1 MNFYGQVK
9 IMDENSAEQK
19 FRLFNKDFV
28 LLWAGQ
34 IVSSMG
40 NSIQYIA
47 VMWWIMNHFS
57 NKESGIV
64 MGLMFTFS
72 VIPMAIIGPF
82 AGVLNDRMSRKSIVI
97 LSDFLRGLLILWMAY
112 LAYTNTLTA
121 LLIYLISALMGI
133 GGAFFNPAIQS
144 TIPNMVPDK
153 HLTRANSLYQTGMQF
168 TQIIGP
174 AIGGLLVGFFGPF
187 FVFMLNGFSF
197 IVSAGT
203 EIFINFRQNIANG
216 ENRNSFFTDFKEGFK
231 FLYNQKLLFWAM
243 IIVSVLNFAFSPLD
257 ILIAKQIKEIYH
269 LGALELGYTVS
280 AFAIGMMVGSVFLS
294 LIPEIKVK
302 HNFIIIGAII
312 SGTLFAI
319 FGFAPNLMTFLVIAF
334 LIGLALAFVNVLF
347 QVIIQR
353 LVPDEKRGRVF
364 SVMLTFE
371 TMLQPI
377 SLSVIGIMSSIL
389 SNAIIFMTLGTIIV
403 IFSSLF
409 YLVPGVKE
417 V

>member
-1 MNFYGQVK
+1 M
-9 IMDENSAEQK
+9 ETAEQK
-19 FRLFNKDFV
+19 LRLFNKNFV

-34 IVSSMG
+34 IVSSIG

-47 VMWWIMNHFS
+47 MMWWIMTHFS
-57 NKESGIV
+57 DKESGIV

-72 VIPMAIIGPF
+72 VIPMAVIGPF

-112 LAYTNTLTA
+112 LAYTNALTA
-121 LLIYLISALMGI
+121 FLIYLISAMMGI

-144 TIPNMVPDK
+144 TIPNIVPDK
-153 HLTRANSLYQTGMQF
+153 NLTRANSLYQTGMQF

-174 AIGGLLVGFFGPF
+174 AIGGVLVGFFGPF

-203 EIFINFRQNIANG
+203 EIFINFRQSF
-216 ENRNSFFTDFKEGFK
+216 ENDQDSKSFFTDFKAGFK
-231 FLYNQKLLFWAM
+231 FLYDQKLLFWSM

-280 AFAIGMMVGSVFLS
+280 AFAVGMMIGSILLS
-294 LIPEIKVK
+294 IIPEIKVK
-302 HNFIIIGAII
+302 HNFIIIGAITTGI
-312 SGTLFAI
+312 LYVF
-319 FGFAPNLMTFLVIAF
+319 FGFAPNLLTFLVIAF
-334 LIGLALAFVNVLF
+334 LMGLALAFVNVLF

-353 LVPDEKRGRVF
+353 LVPDEKRGRIF

-371 TMLQPI
+371 TMFQPI
-377 SLSVIGIMSSIL
+377 SLSVIGFLSSTL
-389 SNAIIFMTLGTIIV
+389 SNVIIFAILGTLV
-403 IFSSLF
+403 TVFSSLF

>member
-1 MNFYGQVK
+1 
-9 IMDENSAEQK
+9 MDQK
-19 FRLFNKDFV
+19 ETVIDQKMGLFNKNFV

-34 IVSSMG
+34 IVSSIG

-57 NKESGIV
+57 SSQSGIV

-72 VIPMAIIGPF
+72 VIPMAVIGPF
-82 AGVLNDRMSRKSIVI
+82 AGVLNDRMSRKSIVV

-144 TIPNMVPDK
+144 TIPNIVPDK
-153 HLTRANSLYQTGMQF
+153 NLTRANSLYQTGMQF

-174 AIGGLLVGFFGPF
+174 AIGGVLVGFFGPF

-197 IVSAGT
+197 IISAGT
-203 EIFINFRQNIANG
+203 EIFINFRQSISKN
-216 ENRNSFFTDFKEGFK
+216 EQNSFFDDFKGGFK
-231 FLYNQKLLFWAM
+231 FLYNQKLLFWSM

-280 AFAIGMMVGSVFLS
+280 AFAVGMMIGSILLS
-294 LIPEIKVK
+294 IIPEIKVK
-302 HNFIIIGAII
+302 HNFIIIGTITTGI
-312 SGTLFAI
+312 LYVF
-319 FGFAPNLMTFLVIAF
+319 FGFAPNLLTFLAIAF
-334 LIGLALAFVNVLF
+334 LMGLALAFVNVLF

-371 TMLQPI
+371 TMFQPI
-377 SLSVIGIMSSIL
+377 SLSVIGFLSSTL
-389 SNAIIFMTLGTIIV
+389 SNVIIFTILGTLV
-403 IFSSLF
+403 TVFSSLF

>member
-1 MNFYGQVK
+1 MKDVEEIEKKAG
-9 IMDENSAEQK
+9 
-19 FRLFNKDFV
+19 LFNKDFI
-28 LLWAGQ
+28 LLLAGQ
-34 IVSSMG
+34 IVSAIG

-47 VMWWIMNHFS
+47 VMWWIMSHFS
-57 NKESGIV
+57 SKESGIV

-72 VIPMAIIGPF
+72 VIPMAVIGPF

-144 TIPNMVPDK
+144 TIPNIVSDK
-153 HLTRANSLYQTGMQF
+153 SLTRANSLYQTGMQF

-174 AIGGLLVGFFGPF
+174 AIGGVLVGFLGPF

-197 IVSAGT
+197 MISAGT
-203 EIFINFRQNIANG
+203 EIFINFKQSF
-216 ENRNSFFTDFKEGFK
+216 ENRENLNSFFTDFKAGFK
-231 FLYNQKLLFWAM
+231 FLYDQKLLFWSM
-243 IIVSVLNFAFSPLD
+243 IIVSVLNFAFSPID

-280 AFAIGMMVGSVFLS
+280 AFAIGMVVGSILLS
-294 LIPEIKVK
+294 IIPEIKVK
-302 HNFIIIGAII
+302 HNFIIIGTITT
-312 SGTLFAI
+312 GVLYAI
-319 FGFAPNLMTFLVIAF
+319 FGFSPNLFTFLIIAF
-334 LIGLALAFVNVLF
+334 LMGLALAFVNVLF

-353 LVPDEKRGRVF
+353 IVPDEKRGRVF

-371 TMLQPI
+371 TMFQPI
-377 SLSVIGIMSSIL
+377 ALSTIGFLSSTL
-389 SNAIIFMTLGTIIV
+389 SNVIIFMVLGTIVV

>member
-1 MNFYGQVK
+1 
-9 IMDENSAEQK
+9 MDQK
-19 FRLFNKDFV
+19 ETVIDQKMGLFNKNFV

-34 IVSSMG
+34 IVSSIG

-57 NKESGIV
+57 SSQSGIV

-72 VIPMAIIGPF
+72 VIPMAVIGPF
-82 AGVLNDRMSRKSIVI
+82 AGVLNDRMSRKSIVV

-144 TIPNMVPDK
+144 TIPNIVPDK
-153 HLTRANSLYQTGMQF
+153 NLTRANSLYQTGMQF

-174 AIGGLLVGFFGPF
+174 AIGGVLVGFFGPF

-197 IVSAGT
+197 IISAGT
-203 EIFINFRQNIANG
+203 EIFINFRQSISKN
-216 ENRNSFFTDFKEGFK
+216 EQNSFFDDFKEGFK
-231 FLYNQKLLFWAM
+231 FLYNQKLLFWSM

-280 AFAIGMMVGSVFLS
+280 AFAVGMMIGSILLS
-294 LIPEIKVK
+294 IIPEIKVK
-302 HNFIIIGAII
+302 HNFIIIGTITTGI
-312 SGTLFAI
+312 LYVF
-319 FGFAPNLMTFLVIAF
+319 FGFAPNLLTFLAIAF
-334 LIGLALAFVNVLF
+334 LMGLALAFVNVLF

-371 TMLQPI
+371 TMFQPI
-377 SLSVIGIMSSIL
+377 SLSVIGFLSSTL
-389 SNAIIFMTLGTIIV
+389 SNVIIFTILGTLV
-403 IFSSLF
+403 TVFSFLF

>member
-1 MNFYGQVK
+1 
-9 IMDENSAEQK
+9 MDHNEETIERK

-28 LLWAGQ
+28 LLWMGQ
-34 IVSSMG
+34 IVSSVG

-47 VMWWIMNHFS
+47 VMWWIMGRFP

-72 VIPMAIIGPF
+72 VIPMAVIGPF
-82 AGVLNDRMSRKSIVI
+82 AGVLNDRMSRKYIVI
-97 LSDFLRGLLILWMAY
+97 LSDFFRGVLILWMAY
-112 LAYTNTLTA
+112 LAYTHMLTA
-121 LLIYLISALMGI
+121 LLIYIISALLGI

-144 TIPNMVPDK
+144 TIPNIVPDK
-153 HLTRANSLYQTGMQF
+153 NLTRANSLYQTGMQF

-187 FVFMLNGFSF
+187 FVFMLNGLSF
-197 IVSAGT
+197 MVSAGT
-203 EIFINFRQNIANG
+203 EIFINFRQNMANRQS
-216 ENRNSFFTDFKEGFK
+216 ENSFFADFKEGFK
-231 FLYNQKLLFWAM
+231 FLYNQKLLFWSM
-243 IIVSVLNFAFSPLD
+243 IIISILNFAFSPLD

-280 AFAIGMMVGSVFLS
+280 AFAIGMVIGSILLS
-294 LIPEIKVK
+294 IIPEIKVK
-302 HNFIIIGAII
+302 HNFIIVGSIMAGV
-312 SGTLFAI
+312 LCML
-319 FGFAPNLMTFLVIAF
+319 FGFAPNLIIFLVIAF
-334 LIGLALAFVNVLF
+334 LIGFALAFVNVLF

-353 LVPDEKRGRVF
+353 MVPDEKRGRVF

-371 TMLQPI
+371 TMFQPI
-377 SLSVIGIMSSIL
+377 SLSVIGVLSVTL
-389 SNAIIFMTLGTIIV
+389 SNTVIFTMLGMV
-403 IFSSLF
+403 VAIFSSLF

>member
-1 MNFYGQVK
+1 MDQK
-9 IMDENSAEQK
+9 IIEE
-19 FRLFNKDFV
+19 RGLFNKDFL
-28 LLWAGQ
+28 LLWSGQ
-34 IVSSMG
+34 IVSSIG

-47 VMWWIMNHFS
+47 IMWWIMNHFS
-57 NKESGIV
+57 SAQSGIV

-72 VIPMAIIGPF
+72 VIPMAAIGPF
-82 AGVLNDRMSRKSIVI
+82 AGVLNDRTSRKSIVV

-144 TIPNMVPDK
+144 TIPNIVPDK
-153 HLTRANSLYQTGMQF
+153 NLTRANSLYQTGMQF

-174 AIGGLLVGFFGPF
+174 AIGGVLVGFFGPF

-203 EIFINFRQNIANG
+203 EIFINFKQSIS
-216 ENRNSFFTDFKEGFK
+216 RNKDSSFFADFKEGFK
-231 FLYNQKLLFWAM
+231 FLYNQKLLFWSM

-269 LGALELGYTVS
+269 LGALELGYTIS
-280 AFAIGMMVGSVFLS
+280 AFAIGMMIGSVLLS
-294 LIPEIKVK
+294 IIPEIKVK
-302 HNFIIIGAII
+302 HNFIILGTI
-312 SGTLFAI
+312 STGILYVL
-319 FGFAPNLMTFLVIAF
+319 FGFAPNLLTFLVIAF
-334 LIGLALAFVNVLF
+334 LMGLALAFVNVLF

-371 TMLQPI
+371 TMFQPI
-377 SLSVIGIMSSIL
+377 SLSVIGFLSSTL
-389 SNAIIFMTLGTIIV
+389 SNFLIFAILGTLV
-403 IFSSLF
+403 TVFSSLF

>member
-1 MNFYGQVK
+1 MDHNEETVK
-9 IMDENSAEQK
+9 LR
-19 FRLFNKDFV
+19 FFNKDYV

-34 IVSSMG
+34 IVSAIG

-47 VMWWIMNHFS
+47 VMWWIMSHFS
-57 NKESGIV
+57 NSQSGIV

-72 VIPMAIIGPF
+72 VIPMAVIGPF

-144 TIPNMVPDK
+144 TIPNIVSDK
-153 HLTRANSLYQTGMQF
+153 NLTRANGLYQTGMQF

-174 AIGGLLVGFFGPF
+174 AIGGVLVGFLGPF

-197 IVSAGT
+197 IISAGT
-203 EIFINFRQNIANG
+203 EIFINFRQSMANRQ
-216 ENRNSFFTDFKEGFK
+216 NSNSFFADFKEGFK
-231 FLYNQKLLFWAM
+231 FLYDQKLLFWSM

-280 AFAIGMMVGSVFLS
+280 AFAIGMVIGSILLS
-294 LIPEIKVK
+294 ILPEIKVK
-302 HNFIIIGAII
+302 HNFIIIGAITTGI
-312 SGTLFAI
+312 LYAV
-319 FGFAPNLMTFLVIAF
+319 FGFAPNLLSFLVIAF
-334 LIGLALAFVNVLF
+334 LMGSALAFVNVLF

-353 LVPDEKRGRVF
+353 IVPDEKRGRVF

-371 TMLQPI
+371 TMFQPI
-377 SLSVIGIMSSIL
+377 SLSTIGFLSSTF
-389 SNAIIFMTLGTIIV
+389 SNVIIFVTLGSVVTI
-403 IFSSLF
+403 SSTLF

>member
-1 MNFYGQVK
+1 MDQK
-9 IMDENSAEQK
+9 IVSER
-19 FRLFNKDFV
+19 RLFNKNFL
-28 LLWAGQ
+28 LLWSGQ
-34 IVSSMG
+34 VVSSIG

-47 VMWWIMNHFS
+47 IMWWIMNHFPS
-57 NKESGIV
+57 AQSGIV

-72 VIPMAIIGPF
+72 VIPMAVIGPF
-82 AGVLNDRMSRKSIVI
+82 AGVLNDRISRKSIVI
-97 LSDFLRGLLILWMAY
+97 LSDFLRGILILWMAY

-144 TIPNMVPDK
+144 TIPNIVPDEK
-153 HLTRANSLYQTGMQF
+153 LTRANSFYQTGIQF

-197 IVSAGT
+197 VISAGT
-203 EIFINFRQNIANG
+203 EIFINFKQSISEDKNS
-216 ENRNSFFTDFKEGFK
+216 SFFSDFKDGFR
-231 FLYNQKLLFWAM
+231 FLYDQKLIFWSM
-243 IIVSVLNFAFSPLD
+243 IIVSILNFAFSPID

-269 LGALELGYTVS
+269 LGALELGYSVS
-280 AFAIGMMVGSVFLS
+280 AFAIGMMIGSIVLS
-294 LIPEIKVK
+294 IIPEIKVK
-302 HNFIIIGAII
+302 HNFIILGMALTGILYA
-312 SGTLFAI
+312 LF
-319 FGFAPNLMTFLVIAF
+319 GVAPNLITFLIIAF
-334 LIGLALAFVNVLF
+334 LIGFALAFVNVLF

-371 TMLQPI
+371 TIFQPI
-377 SLSVIGIMSSIL
+377 SLSVVGFLSASL
-389 SNAIIFMTLGTIIV
+389 SNFFIFTFLGSVVT
-403 IFSSLF
+403 IFSFLF